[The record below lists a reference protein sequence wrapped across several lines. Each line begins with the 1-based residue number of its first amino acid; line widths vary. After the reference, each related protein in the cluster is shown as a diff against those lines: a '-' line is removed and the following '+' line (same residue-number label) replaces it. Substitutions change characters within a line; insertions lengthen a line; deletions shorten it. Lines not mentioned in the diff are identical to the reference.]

1 MTILVK
7 KLFLYKYSVVNGEG
21 FIMAINPVMLQFGEE
36 KFPEIYSD
44 YKNLKNSI
52 SGDNSSNVIFEGLPM
67 YGRINSIPDKLEN
80 KDYTPAMG
88 LVSLA
93 VLNGPED
100 LRDVFSAYKQI
111 KNKFPKPVTFHS
123 GYDNKIAQHPFSFFR
138 GTILNDY
145 LNPSSEECPN
155 PKAAAWIIKQD
166 KTLWDTKLGEWFKKK
181 FNIETALDV
190 TNIEQIDSTPT
201 HKRLVPAKVFKCS
214 NLFKDITARAM
225 TRTPVLGVA
234 AMGGIEAAHVAHE
247 VKNGKNF
254 FEESSKS
261 LLTLGT
267 TLAATGILG
276 AIGAKHLGPTGSL
289 AGIGLGAITGAIV
302 NKTID

>member
-1 MTILVK
+1 
-7 KLFLYKYSVVNGEG
+7 
-21 FIMAINPVMLQFGEE
+21 MAINPVMMQYGEE

-44 YKNLKNSI
+44 YNNLKNSF
-52 SGDNSSNVIFEGLPM
+52 SGESSSNVIFEGLPM
-67 YGRINSIPDKLEN
+67 YGRIYSIPDKMEK

-88 LVSLA
+88 MISLA

-145 LNPSSEECPN
+145 LNPSSKECPN
-155 PKAAAWIIKQD
+155 PKAAAWLIKQD
-166 KTLWDTKLGEWFKKK
+166 KTLWDTKLGNWVQKKLKIKVGDTSTKIERIDYTIKNKK
-181 FNIETALDV
+181 FI
-190 TNIEQIDSTPT
+190 
-201 HKRLVPAKVFKCS
+201 KAKVFKT
-214 NLFKDITARAM
+214 NNPFKDILARAM

-234 AMGGIEAAHVAHE
+234 AMGAIETAHIAHE

-254 FEESSKS
+254 FEEAGKS
-261 LLTLGT
+261 AVTLATTLG
-267 TLAATGILG
+267 ATGILG

-289 AGIGLGAITGAIV
+289 LGIGLGAITGAIV

>member
-1 MTILVK
+1 
-7 KLFLYKYSVVNGEG
+7 
-21 FIMAINPVMLQFGEE
+21 MAINPVMMQYGDE

-44 YKNLKNSI
+44 YKSLKNSI
-52 SGDNSSNVIFEGLPM
+52 SGGSSSNVIFEGLPM
-67 YGRINSIPDKLEN
+67 YGRIYSIPDKMEK

-88 LVSLA
+88 MISLA

-145 LNPSSEECPN
+145 LNPSSKECPN
-155 PKAAAWIIKQD
+155 PKAAAWLIKQD
-166 KTLWDTKLGEWFKKK
+166 KTLWDTKLGEWFKNK

-214 NLFKDITARAM
+214 NLFKDITAREM

-254 FEESSKS
+254 FEESGKS

-289 AGIGLGAITGAIV
+289 AGIGLGAISGAAV
-302 NKTID
+302 SSTID

>member
-1 MTILVK
+1 
-7 KLFLYKYSVVNGEG
+7 
-21 FIMAINPVMLQFGEE
+21 MAINPVMMQYGEE

-44 YKNLKNSI
+44 YKSLKNSI
-52 SGDNSSNVIFEGLPM
+52 SGESSSNVIFEGLPM
-67 YGRINSIPDKLEN
+67 YGRIYSIPDKMEK

-88 LVSLA
+88 MISLA

-145 LNPSSEECPN
+145 LNPSSKECPN
-155 PKAAAWIIKQD
+155 PKAAAWLIKQD
-166 KTLWDTKLGEWFKKK
+166 KTLWDTKLGEWIQKK
-181 FNIETALDV
+181 LDIKKGDML
-190 TNIEQIDSTPT
+190 TDIEQIDSTP
-201 HKRLVPAKVFKCS
+201 KLKKKVYANIFKT
-214 NLFKDITARAM
+214 NNPFKDILARAM

-254 FEESSKS
+254 FEESGKS

-289 AGIGLGAITGAIV
+289 AGIGLGAISGAAV
-302 NKTID
+302 SSTID

>member
-52 SGDNSSNVIFEGLPM
+52 SGESSSNVIFEGLPM

-100 LRDVFSAYKQI
+100 LRDVMSAYKQI
-111 KNKFPKPVTFHS
+111 KDGFKDPHFHS

-138 GTILNDY
+138 GTIMNDY
-145 LNPSSEECPN
+145 LNPSSKDCPN
-155 PKAAAWIIKQD
+155 PKAAAWIIRQD
-166 KTLWDTKLGEWFKKK
+166 KTLWDTKLGNWVQKKLG
-181 FNIETALDV
+181 IEVDEKV
-190 TNIEQIDSTPT
+190 TQIQDIASTSVD
-201 HKRLVPAKVFKCS
+201 KKLVLAKVFKT
-214 NLFKDITARAM
+214 NNPFKDILARAM
-225 TRTPVLGVA
+225 TRTPILGVA

-254 FEESSKS
+254 FEESGKS

-289 AGIGLGAITGAIV
+289 AGIGLGAISGAAV
-302 NKTID
+302 NRVLD

>member
-1 MTILVK
+1 MTILVN
-7 KLFLYKYSVVNGEG
+7 KLFLYKYSVVNSEG
-21 FIMAINPVMLQFGEE
+21 FIMAINPVMLQYGEE

-52 SGDNSSNVIFEGLPM
+52 SGESSSNVIFEGLPM

-100 LRDVFSAYKQI
+100 LRDVMSAYKQI
-111 KNKFPKPVTFHS
+111 KDGFKDPHFHS

-145 LNPSSEECPN
+145 LNPSSKECPN
-155 PKAAAWIIKQD
+155 PKAAAWLIKQD
-166 KTLWDTKLGEWFKKK
+166 KTLWDTKLGNWVQKKLGIK
-181 FNIETALDV
+181 QSDMLTD
-190 TNIEQIDSTPT
+190 IEQIDSIPAN
-201 HKRLVPAKVFKCS
+201 KRRVPAKVFKCS
-214 NLFKDITARAM
+214 NLFKDILARAM

-254 FEESSKS
+254 FEEAGKS
-261 LLTLGT
+261 AVTLATTLG
-267 TLAATGILG
+267 ATGILG

-289 AGIGLGAITGAIV
+289 LGIGTGAIIGASTS
-302 NKTID
+302 NLFAP

>member
-52 SGDNSSNVIFEGLPM
+52 SGDSSSNVIFEGLPM

-93 VLNGPED
+93 VLNGRED

-138 GTILNDY
+138 GTIMNDY
-145 LNPSSEECPN
+145 LNPSSKDCPN
-155 PKAAAWIIKQD
+155 PKAAKWIIRQD
-166 KTLWDTKLGEWFKKK
+166 KTLWDTKLGSWVQERLGIKTGKMITEIHD
-181 FNIETALDV
+181 IEHAANNPRHV
-190 TNIEQIDSTPT
+190 Y
-201 HKRLVPAKVFKCS
+201 AKVFKT
-214 NLFKDITARAM
+214 NNPFKDILARAM

-254 FEESSKS
+254 FEESGKS

-289 AGIGLGAITGAIV
+289 LGIGLGAITGAIV

>member
-1 MTILVK
+1 
-7 KLFLYKYSVVNGEG
+7 
-21 FIMAINPVMLQFGEE
+21 MAINPVMMQYGDE

-44 YKNLKNSI
+44 YKSLKNSI
-52 SGDNSSNVIFEGLPM
+52 SGESSSNVIFEGLPM
-67 YGRINSIPDKLEN
+67 YGRIYSIPDKMEK

-88 LVSLA
+88 MISLA

-145 LNPSSEECPN
+145 LNPSSKECPN
-155 PKAAAWIIKQD
+155 PKAAAWLIKQD
-166 KTLWDTKLGEWFKKK
+166 KTLWDTKLGEWIQKK
-181 FNIETALDV
+181 LDIKKGDML
-190 TNIEQIDSTPT
+190 TDIEQIDSTP
-201 HKRLVPAKVFKCS
+201 KLKKKVYANIFKT
-214 NLFKDITARAM
+214 NNPFKDILARAM

-254 FEESSKS
+254 FEESGKS

-289 AGIGLGAITGAIV
+289 AGIGLGAISGAAV
-302 NKTID
+302 SSTID

>member
-1 MTILVK
+1 MTILVN
-7 KLFLYKYSVVNGEG
+7 KLFLYKYSVVNSEG
-21 FIMAINPVMLQFGEE
+21 FIMAINPVMLQYGEE

-52 SGDNSSNVIFEGLPM
+52 SGESSSNVIFEGLPM

-100 LRDVFSAYKQI
+100 LRDVMSAYKQI
-111 KNKFPKPVTFHS
+111 KDGFKDPHFHS

-145 LNPSSEECPN
+145 LNPSSKECPN
-155 PKAAAWIIKQD
+155 PKAAAWLIKQD
-166 KTLWDTKLGEWFKKK
+166 KTLWDTKLGNWVQKKLGIK
-181 FNIETALDV
+181 QSDMLTD
-190 TNIEQIDSTPT
+190 IEQIDSIPAN
-201 HKRLVPAKVFKCS
+201 KRRVPAKVFKCS
-214 NLFKDITARAM
+214 NLFKDILARAM

-254 FEESSKS
+254 FEESGKS

-289 AGIGLGAITGAIV
+289 AGIGLGAISGAAV
-302 NKTID
+302 SHVLE

>member
-1 MTILVK
+1 MTILVN
-7 KLFLYKYSVVNGEG
+7 KLFLYKYNVVNGEG
-21 FIMAINPVMLQFGEE
+21 FIMAINPVMLQYGEE

-52 SGDNSSNVIFEGLPM
+52 SGESSSNVIFEGLPM

-100 LRDVFSAYKQI
+100 LRDVMSAYKQI
-111 KNKFPKPVTFHS
+111 KDGFKDPHFHS

-145 LNPSSEECPN
+145 LNPSSKECPN
-155 PKAAAWIIKQD
+155 PKAAAWLIKQD
-166 KTLWDTKLGEWFKKK
+166 KTLWDTKLGNWVQKKLGIK
-181 FNIETALDV
+181 QSDMLTD
-190 TNIEQIDSTPT
+190 IEQIDSIPAN
-201 HKRLVPAKVFKCS
+201 KRRVPAKVFKCS
-214 NLFKDITARAM
+214 NLFKDILARAM

-254 FEESSKS
+254 FEESGKS

-289 AGIGLGAITGAIV
+289 AGIGLGAISGAAV
-302 NKTID
+302 NRVLD

>member
-1 MTILVK
+1 
-7 KLFLYKYSVVNGEG
+7 
-21 FIMAINPVMLQFGEE
+21 MAINPVMMQYGEE

-44 YKNLKNSI
+44 YKSLKTSI
-52 SGDNSSNVIFEGLPM
+52 SGESSSNVIFEGLPM
-67 YGRINSIPDKLEN
+67 YGRIYSIPDKLEN

-145 LNPSSEECPN
+145 LNPSSKECPN
-155 PKAAAWIIKQD
+155 PKAAAWLIKQD
-166 KTLWDTKLGEWFKKK
+166 KTLWDTKFGEWIQKK
-181 FNIETALDV
+181 LDIKKGDML
-190 TNIEQIDSTPT
+190 TDIEQIDSTP
-201 HKRLVPAKVFKCS
+201 KLKKKVYANIFKT
-214 NLFKDITARAM
+214 NNPFKDILARAM

-254 FEESSKS
+254 FEEAGKS
-261 LLTLGT
+261 AVTLATTLG
-267 TLAATGILG
+267 ATGILG

-289 AGIGLGAITGAIV
+289 LGIGTGAIIGASTS
-302 NKTID
+302 NLFAP

>member
-52 SGDNSSNVIFEGLPM
+52 SGDSSSNVIFEGLPM
-67 YGRINSIPDKLEN
+67 YGRINSLPDKLEN

-100 LRDVFSAYKQI
+100 LRDVMSAYKQI
-111 KNKFPKPVTFHS
+111 KDGFKDPHFHS

-138 GTILNDY
+138 GTIMNDY
-145 LNPSSEECPN
+145 LNPSSKDCPN
-155 PKAAAWIIKQD
+155 PKAAAWIIRQD
-166 KTLWDTKLGEWFKKK
+166 KTLWDTKLGNWVQKKLG
-181 FNIETALDV
+181 IEVDEKV
-190 TNIEQIDSTPT
+190 TQIQDIASTSVD
-201 HKRLVPAKVFKCS
+201 KKLVLAKVFKT
-214 NLFKDITARAM
+214 NNPFKDILARAM

-254 FEESSKS
+254 FEESGKS

-289 AGIGLGAITGAIV
+289 AGIGLGAISGAAV
-302 NKTID
+302 NRVLD

>member
-1 MTILVK
+1 
-7 KLFLYKYSVVNGEG
+7 
-21 FIMAINPVMLQFGEE
+21 MAINPVMMQYGDE

-44 YKNLKNSI
+44 YKSLKNSI
-52 SGDNSSNVIFEGLPM
+52 SGESSSNVIFEGLPM
-67 YGRINSIPDKLEN
+67 YGRIYSIPDKMEK

-88 LVSLA
+88 MISLA

-145 LNPSSEECPN
+145 LNPSSKECPN
-155 PKAAAWIIKQD
+155 PKAAAWLIKQD
-166 KTLWDTKLGEWFKKK
+166 KTLWDTKFGEWIQKK
-181 FNIETALDV
+181 LDIKKGDML
-190 TNIEQIDSTPT
+190 TYIEQIDSTP
-201 HKRLVPAKVFKCS
+201 KLKKKVYANIFKT
-214 NLFKDITARAM
+214 NNPFKDILARAM

-254 FEESSKS
+254 FEEAGKS
-261 LLTLGT
+261 AVTLATTLG
-267 TLAATGILG
+267 ATGILG

-289 AGIGLGAITGAIV
+289 LGIGLGAITGAIV

>member
-1 MTILVK
+1 MTILVN
-7 KLFLYKYSVVNGEG
+7 KLFLYKYNVVNGEG

-52 SGDNSSNVIFEGLPM
+52 SGDSSSNVIFEGLPM

-93 VLNGPED
+93 VLNGRED

-138 GTILNDY
+138 GTIMNDY
-145 LNPSSEECPN
+145 LNPSSKDCPN
-155 PKAAAWIIKQD
+155 PKAAKWIIRQD
-166 KTLWDTKLGEWFKKK
+166 KTLWDTKLGSWVQERLGIKTGKMITEIHD
-181 FNIETALDV
+181 IEHAANNPRHV
-190 TNIEQIDSTPT
+190 Y
-201 HKRLVPAKVFKCS
+201 AKVFKT
-214 NLFKDITARAM
+214 NNPFKDILARAM

-254 FEESSKS
+254 FEESGKS

-289 AGIGLGAITGAIV
+289 LGIGLGAITGAIV